1 MNSILKGYLKFI
13 GLITTAIIT
22 LYTIYYLIW
31 ALCLINNACYQ
42 QNFGV

>member
-13 GLITTAIIT
+13 GLITTSIIT
-22 LYTIYYLIW
+22 LYVIYYSIW
-31 ALCLINNACYQ
+31 GLCLINDACYN